1 MSNFQININ
10 NFSNGQIDT
19 TNPQDPK
26 WEGTGIFDV
35 IIKAANEN
43 IKIQHKT
50 SRITGAEYAEVYLG
64 TMQSAISEAMKFLLA
79 KEITEK
85 EISLKDSQII
95 GSGFDNQVKAQQVAE
110 STYRVANILPKELEQ
125 ITAQIVGYGYDNQ
138 VKAQQVLESTYKVEE
153 LLPAELLQLQKQVD
167 VIERGM
173 VEQELTGA
181 KQREVLV
188 VDKGIKSYQLS
199 DILPKE
205 AILLTEQKE
214 TADAQQLVLA
224 KDLEIKEVQKQVA
237 YVERVIKDKEA
248 AVLGL
253 DNVVK
258 LREASRANGTYVYV
272 PAYEE

>member
-1 MSNFQININ
+1 MSSFKIDIND
-10 NFSNGQIDT
+10 FSNGQIDN

-26 WEGTGIFDV
+26 WEGTGIFDI

-85 EISLKDSQII
+85 EILLKDSQII
-95 GSGFDNQVKAQQVAE
+95 GS
-110 STYRVANILPKELEQ
+110 
-125 ITAQIVGYGYDNQ
+125 GYDNQ

-153 LLPAELLQLQKQVD
+153 LLPAELLQLQKQTD
-167 VIERGM
+167 IAERGM

-181 KQREVLV
+181 KQRE
-188 VDKGIKSYQLS
+188 
-199 DILPKE
+199 IL
-205 AILLTEQKE
+205 
-214 TADAQQLVLA
+214 
-224 KDLEIKEVQKQVA
+224 

-248 AVLGL
+248 ATLGM
-253 DNVVK
+253 DKVV
-258 LREASRANGTYVYV
+258 RVANTSATTEAVYK
-272 PAYEE
+272 PKYEEA